1 MRVYMYMYIF
11 YICKKMESNI
21 RALLRTQ
28 SSSRQ
33 FELKKDNINT
43 ILFIPHCI
51 SITEDIK
58 GFQIN
63 YRIYFDFD
71 QHTKSICLLR
81 II

>member
-1 MRVYMYMYIF
+1 
-11 YICKKMESNI
+11 MESNI

-33 FELKKDNINT
+33 FELKKDNTNT

-63 YRIYFDFD
+63 CRIYFDFD
-71 QHTKSICLLR
+71 QS
-81 II
+81 